1 VNVAPSRIAR
11 LRAVEVA
18 PETFRTASLAALASL
33 YLVITTGAVVR
44 LTASGLGCDNW
55 PRCGNAPFPEKGGH
69 AFIEFGNRVVALF
82 AIGFTLIS
90 WLAARRVHGLPR
102 RLVVLA
108 LAVFLGTVAQIPLGG
123 LTVIFNLNP
132 LLVMAHFLL
141 AMLVLACAVLV
152 VVGAHANVVGEGEA
166 IGPRWL
172 RRAGLVLVIS
182 CFVLVTAGAFATA
195 AGPHPGGSDISRI
208 GEPLRSVRV
217 HGVFTILFAVSF
229 LAVLVFLER
238 GRPRLARIADAGLGL
253 LALLIV
259 QIAVGE
265 IQYRT
270 DLPWWLVLVHVS
282 LAAAVW
288 AGTVALVAVLWRPP
302 VSLVRPAT

>member
-1 VNVAPSRIAR
+1 
-11 LRAVEVA
+11 
-18 PETFRTASLAALASL
+18 
-33 YLVITTGAVVR
+33 
-44 LTASGLGCDNW
+44 
-55 PRCGNAPFPEKGGH
+55 
-69 AFIEFGNRVVALF
+69 
-82 AIGFTLIS
+82 
-90 WLAARRVHGLPR
+90 
-102 RLVVLA
+102 
-108 LAVFLGTVAQIPLGG
+108 
-123 LTVIFNLNP
+123 
-132 LLVMAHFLL
+132 
-141 AMLVLACAVLV
+141 
-152 VVGAHANVVGEGEA
+152 
-166 IGPRWL
+166 
-172 RRAGLVLVIS
+172 
-182 CFVLVTAGAFATA
+182 
-195 AGPHPGGSDISRI
+195 
-208 GEPLRSVRV
+208 V